1 MLISGI
7 VRGLEEDEFKLAGLG
22 IGVPDYWEL
31 KGSKLLVRQVDWGKM
46 NRIWDEGVWWN
57 LIWGEKVE
65 YVIGIWFGEANVSMN
80 KFGLE
85 DQVF

>member
-31 KGSKLLVRQVDWGKM
+31 KGSKLLVR
-46 NRIWDEGVWWN
+46 
-57 LIWGEKVE
+57 
-65 YVIGIWFGEANVSMN
+65 
-80 KFGLE
+80 
-85 DQVF
+85 